1 MTEPREAHDPVA
13 ERAETTGTETHREPH
28 GAAMPHGASDDIEA
42 HGEDTHFATTL
53 GPVDVEAWLAGA
65 LGIALGLV
73 VAACL
78 AIAVSL

>member
-1 MTEPREAHDPVA
+1 
-13 ERAETTGTETHREPH
+13 
-28 GAAMPHGASDDIEA
+28 MPHGASDDIEA